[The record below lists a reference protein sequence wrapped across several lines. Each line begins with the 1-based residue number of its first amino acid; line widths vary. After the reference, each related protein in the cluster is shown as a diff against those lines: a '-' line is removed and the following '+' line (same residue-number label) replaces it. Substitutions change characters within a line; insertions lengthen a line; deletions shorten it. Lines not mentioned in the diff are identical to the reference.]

1 MKKIFS
7 KIFCLA
13 LVVSTIMAFPSISA
27 LASDTPTTKKGFIP
41 SDDSTW
47 GDLYRYFDPEGFAA
61 LSPEEKQIYNSTLL
75 DNSSTSTEENR
86 KENYASSS
94 SIIYP
99 TDTEGHEV
107 DNYASSSSII
117 YPVGNEDSTS
127 SISPL
132 GIEFAELLL
141 DVVASTDS
149 IDYTGLL
156 VSTVPCPKLGIA
168 VTLYDEDGIYVG
180 FNADSDD
187 NTNKFSLR
195 DTFDGLESKTKYQVH
210 GLALI
215 TPPPGYTAS
224 PTSIVIDCT
233 TE

>member
-86 KENYASSS
+86 KE
-94 SIIYP
+94 
-99 TDTEGHEV
+99 
-107 DNYASSSSII
+107 NYASSSSII